1 MAPTTI
7 GAPQT
12 NQTHPQ
18 VPKRNLNCCS
28 SSIGNIVLS
37 LSQPTTMPIEADT
50 RRVKRARKDDET
62 AAAAASSPKSP
73 MEESVDALAGVEGA
87 IGSAS
92 KSTKRKAAS
101 PSSSS
106 SKKKA
111 AVKSDIRDRSNSID
125 QLVSVAGSLLADP
138 TATAAAIAES
148 SANQGDGSK
157 ADSSSDSNNV
167 GVPNPM
173 AASTL
178 VVAAAS
184 MPALPKAAKPRA
196 KKPKAATAATTT
208 TTTATKSTA
217 ASALSASAQQQA
229 AADAKKAQIQYNP
242 DIPMTKEQLT
252 AWRREMRRV
261 RNRESAAASRRKV
274 RDRIEELEEEV
285 NMWKMRYGE
294 VMERLA
300 RSDGG
305 GGKSE
310 EL

>member
-1 MAPTTI
+1 
-7 GAPQT
+7 
-12 NQTHPQ
+12 
-18 VPKRNLNCCS
+18 
-28 SSIGNIVLS
+28 
-37 LSQPTTMPIEADT
+37 MPIEADT

-148 SANQGDGSK
+148 SANQVDGSK

-184 MPALPKAAKPRA
+184 MPALPKASKPRA
-196 KKPKAATAATTT
+196 KKPKAATAAAATTTTTTTT
-208 TTTATKSTA
+208 TTTATKSPA